1 MESKEKV
8 IDSERYKETMVNE
21 INTKIAVAER
31 ELKNILLNLE
41 KIDNDLRSL
50 NEQLTFYTEQ

>member
-1 MESKEKV
+1 
-8 IDSERYKETMVNE
+8 MVNE